1 MYQQFKLSKSGLYR
15 TLCTTMAA
23 VMVVALLPIFFSGR
37 ASAGAISSKSIT
49 MSSSKVSD
57 TGVTYTIAFTPSST
71 DGAVAID
78 FCQTAVIGST
88 CTVPLGFSAA
98 SGSGS
103 LGTGW
108 DAATYQGTS
117 ITAKRTTTALAAA
130 TAVTVTVT
138 GITNPSSTGTFY
150 ARIMTWSTVALPSAQ
165 GWAYNGGSPTE
176 GSSMTDYGAVG
187 LSTANLITINA
198 TVQEFLLFC
207 VTSTDT
213 TGLTDA
219 ACPGTA
225 PTLTLGNNGTPNV
238 LTYNSASIGYIYSH
252 LSTNAIAG
260 TSIRLKSNSASCAGL
275 LLNGVCGIK
284 GVEAASG
291 TANATSLITSA
302 IGGFGVLGVNALALG
317 ADPAYSTNTLVPAV
331 PYSSNASSLY
341 GMNNDVYGTNGGI
354 LANSNTAAPIYGANT
369 QYTFAAVAAQTTPAG
384 VYSNTFTMIA
394 TGTF

>member
-1 MYQQFKLSKSGLYR
+1 
-15 TLCTTMAA
+15 MAA

-57 TGVTYTIAFTPSST
+57 TGVTYTIAFTPASSY
-71 DGAVAID
+71 GAVAID

-88 CTVPLGFSAA
+88 CTVPTGFSAA
-98 SGSGS
+98 SGSGTV
-103 LGTGW
+103 GAGW
-108 DAATYQGTS
+108 ASPTYQATS
-117 ITAKRTTTALAAA
+117 ITVVRSSATTTGAFTL
-130 TAVTVTVT
+130 TVTNV
-138 GITNPSSTGTFY
+138 TNPSTTGTFY
-150 ARIMTWSTVALPSAQ
+150 ARIMTWNALTTT
-165 GWAYNGGSPTE
+165 GWSYNSGSPTE

-198 TVQEFLLFC
+198 TVQEYLMFC

-213 TGLTDA
+213 TGLSDA

-225 PTLTLGNNGTPNV
+225 PTLTLGNGGTPNV
-238 LTYNSASIGYIYSH
+238 LTTNSASTGIVYSH

-291 TANATSLITSA
+291 TVNTTSLITSA
-302 IGGFGVLGVNALALG
+302 IGGFGVLGVNALALT
-317 ADPAYSTNTLVPAV
+317 ADPAYSTNSLVPV
-331 PYSSNASSLY
+331 LPYNGNASSLY

-369 QYTFAAVAAQTTPAG
+369 KYTFAAVAAQTTPAG